1 MTEVSLLSLVK
12 SYGKAVALKGISLNI
27 GHGEFVSLLGPSGCG
42 KSTTLKC
49 IAGFEDTTDGKI
61 LFDNHD
67 ISRKLPEERDIGM
80 VFQSY
85 ALFPHMTVSENL
97 AFGLQMRR
105 IAKAEIAPRVARAME
120 MVQLTPYGD
129 RYPKAL
135 SGGQQQ
141 RVALARALVIEPA
154 ILLLDEPLAN
164 LDAALR
170 DEMRGFIRDLQKRVG
185 ITTIYVTHDQD
196 EAMTMSDRVVV
207 MFDGEIAQAARPEDV
222 YNHPSS
228 ERVARFV
235 GNANILVLPVAE
247 STADTATLA
256 LPGGTRLTVNAPGP
270 NGASTLRLMARP
282 EQITL
287 IPAETAQAMSD
298 LSGRIAKRYFSGGHV
313 EYHVDCAL
321 GPLVV
326 LGPTT
331 QSLLEGDAVGLRFD
345 PTRLWALP
353 AAPASG
359 AQA

>member
-12 SYGKAVALKGISLNI
+12 SYGKSIALKGISLSV

-49 IAGFEDTTDGKI
+49 IAGFEDISDGKI
-61 LFDNHD
+61 LFDNTD
-67 ISRKLPEERDIGM
+67 ISRRLPEQRDIGM

-85 ALFPHMTVSENL
+85 ALFPHMTVAQNL
-97 AFGLQMRR
+97 AFGLEMRR
-105 IAKAEIAPRVARAME
+105 VPKSEIATRVARAME
-120 MVQLTPYGD
+120 MVQLTPYAE
-129 RYPKAL
+129 RFPKAL

-164 LDAALR
+164 LDAKLR

-185 ITTIYVTHDQD
+185 ITTIYVTHDQG

-207 MFDGEIAQAARPEDV
+207 MFDGEIAQAAPPEEV
-222 YNHPSS
+222 YNHPAS

-235 GNANILVLPVAE
+235 GNANILDLAVTGKDAAG
-247 STADTATLA
+247 SDLA
-256 LPGGTRLTVNAPGP
+256 LPGGGALRVDSPAPWANGRLRV
-270 NGASTLRLMARP
+270 MARP
-282 EQITL
+282 EQIALTDPGAGHL
-287 IPAETAQAMSD
+287 GGEIS
-298 LSGRIAKRYFSGGHV
+298 KRYFSGGHV
-313 EYHVDCAL
+313 EYHVDTQC

-331 QSLLEGDAVGLRFD
+331 QTVAEGQTVALAFD
-345 PTRLWALP
+345 PARLWPIPDPKGP
-353 AAPASG
+353 A
-359 AQA
+359 Q

>member
-12 SYGKAVALKGISLNI
+12 SYGKAVALKGISLDV

-49 IAGFEDTTDGKI
+49 IAGFEEVTDGKI

-67 ISRKLPEERDIGM
+67 ISRKLPEDRDIGM

-85 ALFPHMTVSENL
+85 ALFPHMTVAQNL
-97 AFGLQMRR
+97 AFGLEMRR
-105 IAKAEIAPRVARAME
+105 IPKAQIAERVATAME
-120 MVQLTPYGD
+120 MVQLSPYAD

-164 LDAALR
+164 LDAKLR
-170 DEMRGFIRDLQKRVG
+170 DEMRGFIRDLQRRVG
-185 ITTIYVTHDQD
+185 ITTIYVTHDQG

-207 MFDGEIAQAARPEDV
+207 MFDGEIAQAAAPEQV
-222 YNHPSS
+222 YNQPAT

-235 GNANILVLPVAE
+235 GNANILDLPV
-247 STADTATLA
+247 TGQQGDGTDVT
-256 LPGGTRLTVNAPGP
+256 LPGGHRLHVTAPAP
-270 NGASTLRLMARP
+270 WANGRLRLMARP
-282 EQITL
+282 EQIAL
-287 IPAETAQAMSD
+287 TAAGAGQ
-298 LSGRIAKRYFSGGHV
+298 LPGRVAKRYFSGGHV
-313 EYHVDCAL
+313 EYHVETDC
-321 GPLVV
+321 GPLLV

-331 QSLLEGDAVGLRFD
+331 QTAREGDTVGLSFD
-345 PTRLWALP
+345 ADRLWP
-353 AAPASG
+353 MRETGGAPA
-359 AQA
+359 